1 MGCKGQR
8 LFLQAE
14 RAGGTLEAVPSFLS
28 PTQQQWEQ
36 QQLSATYPPPGKS
49 YWGPAPRSCKI
60 QESEASFVLP
70 IDKPGLTICNWNH
83 SKEYSIAMRSSM
95 NTLLVTPNIHFW
107 SRPFSNFAW
116 LFVLTEVTL
125 GAWLNPK
132 EQAWTSGLWNCISWK
147 KKGISYHTER
157 QRPFKIHFQDYHL
170 AGITVSGQIFLKV

>member
-70 IDKPGLTICNWNH
+70 IDKPWLTICNWNH

-95 NTLLVTPNIHFW
+95 KYLTGHTKYTFLKSSLQQFCMVVCSNWSDSWGLVEP
-107 SRPFSNFAW
+107 
-116 LFVLTEVTL
+116 E
-125 GAWLNPK
+125 GA
-132 EQAWTSGLWNCISWK
+132 GLDLWVVKLYFMK
-147 KKGISYHTER
+147 KKKRHIIPHGKTMSLQNSLSRLSLSRDNSQWANIS
-157 QRPFKIHFQDYHL
+157 
-170 AGITVSGQIFLKV
+170 